1 MKIEYIRIENFRS
14 IRHLEIDRL
23 SALNVIAGANGSGK
37 TSVLAAVKILL
48 SWLIARLRN
57 PRGRG
62 LAISDNDITRGV
74 DFCTLR
80 LRLDNGVEWQIYKQ
94 HSSVRRTPSDE
105 TRMTEMTQYANTVAE
120 QVAASP
126 DTAGLTLIDA
136 YGVNRVVDETPMR
149 VRKAHKLSPL
159 DALSVE
165 MSNSVNFHDF
175 FTWYREVEDIENE
188 RMRETGTLVTD
199 RRLDAVRRT
208 IADFMDGYGDFR
220 VQRSPKAF
228 VISKGGVKFNFNE
241 LSDGEK
247 SYLALVMDISRKL
260 AMTHPAMDDPRKGD
274 GIILIDEID
283 LHLHPAW
290 QRTVLEKMRRAFPN
304 CQFMITTHSPL
315 VVSGVNMVGGDTLLA
330 IKDGDAHIIEENQYG
345 QEADMVLSDVFGM
358 DSLRP
363 PVVQQHIDRVWEL
376 LKAGDCTSPDFDT
389 AFGWLQQHI
398 DAADP
403 VFMQVRMQMA
413 LMKKEAGR

>member
-1 MKIEYIRIENFRS
+1 MKIEYICIENFRG
-14 IRHLEIDRL
+14 IRRFEVDRL
-23 SALNVIAGANGSGK
+23 SALNVIAGANGAGK
-37 TSVLAAVKILL
+37 TSVLTAVKILL

-62 LAISDNDITRGV
+62 LAVSDSDITRGA

-94 HSSVRRTPSDE
+94 RSSVRRASSAE
-105 TRMTEMTQYANTVAE
+105 TRLADMTQYANIVAE

-126 DTAGLTLIDA
+126 ETADLMLIDA

-149 VRKAHKLSPL
+149 VRKTHKLSPL

-165 MSNSVNFHDF
+165 MSNSVNFHDL
-175 FTWYREVEDIENE
+175 FTWYREMEDIENE

-199 RRLDAVRRT
+199 RRLDAVRCT
-208 IADFMDGYGDFR
+208 ITDFMDGYGDFR

-228 VISKGGVKFNFNE
+228 VISKDGVKFNFNE

-260 AMTHPAMDDPRKGD
+260 AMTHPAMDDPRKGE

-290 QRTVLEKMRRAFPN
+290 QRTVLEKMRKAFPN
-304 CQFMITTHSPL
+304 CQFLITTHSPL
-315 VVSGVNMVGGDTLLA
+315 VVSGVNMIGGDILLA
-330 IKDGDAHIIEENQYG
+330 IKDGDVHVIEENQYG
-345 QEADMVLSDVFGM
+345 QETDMVLSDVFGM

-376 LKAGDCTSPDFDT
+376 LKAGDCSSSDFAS

-413 LMKKEAGR
+413 LMKKKAGR

>member
-1 MKIEYIRIENFRS
+1 MKIEYICIENFRG
-14 IRHLEIDRL
+14 IRRFEVDRL
-23 SALNVIAGANGSGK
+23 SALNVIAGANGAGK
-37 TSVLAAVKILL
+37 TSVLTAVKILL

-62 LAISDNDITRGV
+62 LAVSDSDITRGA

-94 HSSVRRTPSDE
+94 RSSVRRASSAE
-105 TRMTEMTQYANTVAE
+105 TRLADMTQYANIVAE

-126 DTAGLTLIDA
+126 ETADLMLIDA

-149 VRKAHKLSPL
+149 VRKTHKLSPL

-175 FTWYREVEDIENE
+175 FTWYREMEDIENE

-199 RRLDAVRRT
+199 RRLDAVRCT
-208 IADFMDGYGDFR
+208 ITDFMDGYGDFR
-220 VQRSPKAF
+220 VQRGPKAF
-228 VISKGGVKFNFNE
+228 VISKDGVKFNFNE

-260 AMTHPAMDDPRKGD
+260 AMTHPAMDDPRKGE

-290 QRTVLEKMRRAFPN
+290 QRTVLEKMRKAFPN
-304 CQFMITTHSPL
+304 CQFLITTHSPL
-315 VVSGVNMVGGDTLLA
+315 VVSGVNMIGGDILLA
-330 IKDGDAHIIEENQYG
+330 IKDGDVHVIEENQYG
-345 QEADMVLSDVFGM
+345 QETDMVLSDVFGM

-376 LKAGDCTSPDFDT
+376 LKAGDCSSSDFAS

-413 LMKKEAGR
+413 LMKKKAGR

>member
-1 MKIEYIRIENFRS
+1 MKIEYICIENFRG
-14 IRHLEIDRL
+14 IRRFEVDRL
-23 SALNVIAGANGSGK
+23 SALNVIAGANGAGK
-37 TSVLAAVKILL
+37 TSVLTAVKILL

-62 LAISDNDITRGV
+62 LAVSDSDITRGA

-94 HSSVRRTPSDE
+94 RSSVRRASSAE
-105 TRMTEMTQYANTVAE
+105 TRLADMTQYANIVAE

-126 DTAGLTLIDA
+126 ETADLMLIDA

-149 VRKAHKLSPL
+149 VRKTHKLSPL

-165 MSNSVNFHDF
+165 MSNSVNFHDL
-175 FTWYREVEDIENE
+175 FTWYREMEDIENE

-199 RRLDAVRRT
+199 RRLDAVRCT
-208 IADFMDGYGDFR
+208 ITDFMDGYGDFR

-228 VISKGGVKFNFNE
+228 VISKDGAKFNFNE

-260 AMTHPAMDDPRKGD
+260 AMTHPAMDDPRKGE

-290 QRTVLEKMRRAFPN
+290 QRTVLEKMRKAFPN
-304 CQFMITTHSPL
+304 CQFLITTHSPL
-315 VVSGVNMVGGDTLLA
+315 VVSGVNMIGGDILLA
-330 IKDGDAHIIEENQYG
+330 IKDGDVHVIEENQYG
-345 QEADMVLSDVFGM
+345 QETDMVLSDVFGM

-376 LKAGDCTSPDFDT
+376 LKAGDCSSSDFAS
-389 AFGWLQQHI
+389 AFGWLQRHI

-413 LMKKEAGR
+413 LTKKEAGR